1 MMDTFVTF
9 TKDVQLISS
18 KKYVLIENISEVL
31 LNIFEAQP
39 ENGVMYI
46 LVKLIN
52 SELAGDYVIL
62 ANEYGLKIEY

>member
-1 MMDTFVTF
+1 MMDTFATF

>member
-1 MMDTFVTF
+1 MMDTFATF

-62 ANEYGLKIEY
+62 AKEYGLKIEY

>member
-1 MMDTFVTF
+1 MMDTFATF

-52 SELAGDYVIL
+52 SE
-62 ANEYGLKIEY
+62 